1 MSFLNTISVDDKEQS
16 VDKKFTVIK
25 GIENKNLKGFI
36 YDSETSELL
45 SASFGN
51 ACTVDFDEKNDP
63 YCKKCY
69 ESKEE
74 FLDEM
79 GEDFDEDPYFEEQV
93 IVYELY
99 KEHLDELNETML
111 KLENE
116 IDPRIIVEFK
126 KIDKDMSNAFEG
138 IFKPVDEVISQVL
151 KEKEETRNNAEV
163 IARYTLGL
171 QIKQCLEKNGSCTI
185 CCEL

>member
-1 MSFLNTISVDDKEQS
+1 MGRFYWGDIEGKFWFGVQSSSDVENLLNI
-16 VDKKFTVIK
+16 
-25 GIENKNLKGFI
+25 
-36 YDSETSELL
+36 TSQPGSLIWH
-45 SASFGN
+45 G
-51 ACTVDFDEKNDP
+51 CGCVVDFDQKNDEF
-63 YCKKCY
+63 CKDCY
-69 ESKEE
+69 ESKEA

-79 GEDFDEDPYFEEQV
+79 GEDFDEEPYFEEQV
-93 IVYELY
+93 IVYQLY
-99 KEHLDELNETML
+99 EEHLDELKETMEN
-111 KLENE
+111 LEKE

-151 KEKEETRNNAEV
+151 KEKEETQNNAEV

-171 QIKQCLEKNGSCTI
+171 QIKQCLEKNDSCTI